1 MAAAA
6 ARGRFMEGYVVI
18 DLYMSGTGNGQRAAI
33 ALEEAGL
40 PYRVRKLNLAKGEQK
55 SPEFLAIN
63 PAGAIP
69 AIVDN
74 DAAGGKPL
82 NLSQSAAIILY
93 AAEKSGKLLPKDPGR
108 RAQALQWLM
117 QAASDCSGTSA
128 TIFVLGNMAPDK
140 SQANVEF
147 FEKRLLKFFG
157 DCDRQLQGKD
167 FLAGELSAADLA
179 LYPVV
184 AARRALIDKAE
195 GLADLKRW
203 ANAMGA
209 RPAIQKGMAAGT

>member
-1 MAAAA
+1 M
-6 ARGRFMEGYVVI
+6 I
-18 DLYMSGTGNGQRAAI
+18 DLYMAGTGNGQRAAI
-33 ALEEAGL
+33 AFEETGL
-40 PYRVRKLNLAKGEQK
+40 AYKVHKLNLAKGEQK
-55 SPEFLAIN
+55 TPEFLKIN

-74 DAAGGKPL
+74 EAAGGKPI

-93 AAEKSGKLLPKDPGR
+93 AAEKSGKLLPKDPTR

-117 QAASDCSGTSA
+117 QAASDCSGTSTA
-128 TIFVLGNMAPDK
+128 IFVLGNVAPEK
-140 SQANVEF
+140 SPANVEF
-147 FEKRLLKFFG
+147 FEKRLLKFLG
-157 DCDRQLQGKD
+157 DCDRQLDGKD
-167 FLAGELSAADLA
+167 FLVGEMSVADLA

-195 GLADLKRW
+195 GLANLKRW

-209 RPAIQKGMAAGT
+209 RPGIQKGMAAGN